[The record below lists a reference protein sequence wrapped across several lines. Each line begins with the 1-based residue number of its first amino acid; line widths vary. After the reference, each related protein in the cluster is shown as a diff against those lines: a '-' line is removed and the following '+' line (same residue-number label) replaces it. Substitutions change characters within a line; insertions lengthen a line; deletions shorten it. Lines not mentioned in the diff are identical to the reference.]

1 MKSKSSKALLISV
14 LLHLGVG
21 VLGLFYWFGTNPQR
35 NTDSINALLIMEEK
49 PKVRRVQRR
58 KRVEMRQ
65 KRTRDTNQPR
75 LKILTSNQP
84 ATTRGVVSAAEPA
97 PFQPLDNSNL
107 SEPIGPTSTA
117 VEFDD
122 TPRVQR
128 VIERP
133 FKKRPKTKER
143 PKSRL
148 VKFIEAQEGP
158 QRIVYCIDLSASM
171 QNLPSHKLK
180 RIIDLMRD
188 SLTFLEAHD
197 SFNIVAF
204 STELIV
210 YQEGFVPVTEE
221 TVAASSNYLAN
232 IQSQIHTKGTDH
244 DMLTALTETAK
255 TMPTIVVLFSDGIP
269 TTIAGTDL
277 NLVGEHA
284 TGNGRIFA
292 MGTGMS
298 PNFPGAVMLRQLV
311 TVSEGDLWLVDRIR
325 R

>member
-14 LLHLGVG
+14 LLHVGVG

-58 KRVEMRQ
+58 KRVEMKQ

-107 SEPIGPTSTA
+107 SEPIGPTST
-117 VEFDD
+117 VVKFDD

-133 FKKRPKTKER
+133 LKKRPKPQER

-148 VKFIEAQEGP
+148 VKFIEAQEGA
-158 QRIVYCIDLSASM
+158 QRIVYCIDLSTSM
-171 QNLPSHKLK
+171 QNLPPHKFK

-210 YQEGFVPVTEE
+210 YQEAFVPVTKE

-244 DMLTALTETAK
+244 DMLTALIETAK

-269 TTIAGTDL
+269 TTIAGTDI